1 MHPDGTNRQELL
13 MKLLVLPDVSTLDGI
28 EDSMHRVVASGGAPL
43 QLNKD
48 YASRR
53 KGAMHDAARLQL
65 LVTWARL
72 ARERQLHFH
81 GANIAKS
88 VLEELCDYSPGITAL
103 RLSDGV
109 VVGDRV
115 IRRRDAL
122 EPASEKMGYSDSML
136 WNRVIKGRTIDFTCV
151 SGSKVQYLRPL
162 FTVRNKHAVKRKE
175 GMFLV
180 LNELSEFVAKADAE
194 HIPQSFIKACAV
206 FASELLKNTQE
217 HATSDH
223 RNQPYLEHVEGL
235 IVSWQEMSE
244 ESYSSDFEGHPRL
257 REFWHRELVAVRN
270 GQGRALRCLQL
281 SFFDTGPGFASR
293 ATGKLVEE
301 LSFEDERNALLGCLQ
316 KNASTK
322 REAGSGNGLPDVLE
336 ELREVGGLICIR
348 SGRLSLFNAFTPNDE
363 RGMFDFADWSAK
375 PLAAAAGA
383 VVSLLIPIRR

>member
-1 MHPDGTNRQELL
+1 MDP
-13 MKLLVLPDVSTLDGI
+13 LVLPDVSTLDSM

-48 YASRR
+48 FASRR
-53 KGAMHDAARLQL
+53 KGPLHDAARLQL

-81 GANIAKS
+81 VANSALS
-88 VLEELCDYSPGITAL
+88 VLEGLCDYAPGITAL
-103 RLSDGV
+103 RLCDGV
-109 VVGDRV
+109 VVGDQL

-122 EPASEKMGYSDSML
+122 EPASEKMGYSDKML
-136 WNRVIKGRTIDFTCV
+136 WNRIIKGRTIDFTCV

-175 GMFLV
+175 GMFFV
-180 LNELSEFVAKADAE
+180 LNSLSEVVAKADAE
-194 HIPQSFIKACAV
+194 HIPQSFIRACAV

-223 RNQPYLEHVEGL
+223 RNQPYLEHAEGL
-235 IVSWQEMSE
+235 LVSWQEMSE
-244 ESYSSDFEGHPRL
+244 RSYGSDFEGHPRL
-257 REFWHRELVAVRN
+257 REFWQRERVAVRN
-270 GQGRALRCLQL
+270 GQEMALRCLQL

-301 LSFEDERNALLGCLQ
+301 LTLEDERKALLDCLQ

-348 SGRLSLFNAFTPNDE
+348 SGRLSVFNAFNPSDE
-363 RGMFDFADWSAK
+363 RDVFDFADWSPK

>member
-1 MHPDGTNRQELL
+1 MHLDGTSRRALFVNPV
-13 MKLLVLPDVSTLDGI
+13 VLPDISTLDGI
-28 EDSMHRVVASGGAPL
+28 ESSMHRVVSSGGAPL

-48 YASRR
+48 FASRR

-72 ARERQLHFH
+72 ASERRLHFH
-81 GANIAKS
+81 GANFANS
-88 VLEELCDYSPGITAL
+88 VLEELCDYAPGITAL
-103 RLSDGV
+103 RLSDGLI
-109 VVGDRV
+109 VGDQF
-115 IRRRDAL
+115 IRRREAL
-122 EPASEKMGYSDSML
+122 EPASVKMGDSDSML
-136 WNRVIKGRTIDFTCV
+136 WNRIVKGRTIDFTCV

-162 FTVRNKHAVKRKE
+162 FTTRNKHSVKRKE

-194 HIPQSFIKACAV
+194 HIPQSLIRACAV

-235 IVSWQEMSE
+235 IVGWQEMSE
-244 ESYSSDFEGHPRL
+244 ESYGSDFEGHPRL
-257 REFWHRELVAVRN
+257 QEFWKRELVAVRN

-293 ATGKLVEE
+293 ATGKVVEE
-301 LSFEDERNALLGCLQ
+301 LSIDDERNALLSCLQ

-348 SGRLSLFNAFTPNDE
+348 SGRLSVFNAFTQNDE
-363 RGMFDFADWSAK
+363 RGVFDFEDWSPK
-375 PLAAAAGA
+375 QLAAAAGA